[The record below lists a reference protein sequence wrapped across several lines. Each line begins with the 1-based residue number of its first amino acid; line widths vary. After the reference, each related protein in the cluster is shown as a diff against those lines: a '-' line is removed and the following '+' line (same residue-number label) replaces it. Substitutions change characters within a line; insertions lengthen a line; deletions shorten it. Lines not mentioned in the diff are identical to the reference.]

1 MSRYTNGN
9 GLLDSF
15 ATFWQTLATTF
26 ANRSAVLGYE
36 LLNEPALPQLIDIAE
51 LGLIDRVFLTP
62 MYQRLHE
69 VIRQVDD
76 KHILFFEPCVAD
88 LLETGLTEGPGGA
101 EYNNRQ
107 VFSYHIYCLDVTKQG
122 DPKSDLVCEIADT
135 VLIRSRYLEAKKKK
149 FGGMMLT
156 EFGAIINTTE
166 GVKEI
171 NRITGLA
178 DQYFQSRSYTALMPL
193 SISPTRD
200 GFNEKSNVCSRLVL
214 LAIQEVPRSHH
225 RGQPSH
231 SRIVLR
237 RRG

>member
-1 MSRYTNGN
+1 M
-9 GLLDSF
+9 LDSF
-15 ATFWQTLATTF
+15 ASFWQTLATTF

-36 LLNEPALPQLIDIAE
+36 LLNEPALPQLIDFVE

-62 MYQRLHE
+62 MYRRLHE
-69 VIRQVDD
+69 AIRQVDD

-107 VFSYHIYCLDVTKQG
+107 VFSYHVYCLDVTKQG
-122 DPKSDLVCEIADT
+122 DPKSDLFCEIDDS

-178 DQYFQSRSYTALMPL
+178 DQYFQSRSDTAAMLATG
-193 SISPTRD
+193 TRID
-200 GFNEKSNVCSRLVL
+200 QSNIRSRLVL
-214 LAIQEVPRSHH
+214 LAIQKVSRSHH
-225 RGQPSH
+225 RGQSSH
-231 SRIVLR
+231 CRIVLR
-237 RRG
+237 